1 VRLQD
6 SNVDLTVRDVTLHL
20 AVYFAAKCRLN
31 DEGYRTEPLG
41 DDDYRIVRNSGKIID
56 IALDCMQS
64 WEGVENEAGEPVE
77 YSRATAE
84 RLSPGM
90 LEEIGRAFWD
100 AVMADH
106 PIERLFEAM
115 RALAQTREEPS
126 ETSHPAEMSST
137 ATDS

>member
-1 VRLQD
+1 MRLQEP
-6 SNVDLTVRDVTLHL
+6 NVDLTVRDVTLHL
-20 AVYFAAKCRLN
+20 AVDFAAKCRLN
-31 DEGYRTEPLG
+31 DEGYRTEPL
-41 DDDYRIVRNSGKIID
+41 DNDDYRIVRNSGKITD
-56 IALDCMQS
+56 IALDCVQS

-100 AVMADH
+100 AVMEDH
-106 PIERLFEAM
+106 PIERLFAAM
-115 RALAQTREEPS
+115 RGLAQTREEPS
-126 ETSHPAEMSST
+126 EKSPPAERSST

>member
-1 VRLQD
+1 MRLQEP
-6 SNVDLTVRDVTLHL
+6 NVDLTVRDVKLHL
-20 AVYFAAKCRLN
+20 AVDFAAKCRLN

-56 IALDCMQS
+56 IALDCVQS

-90 LEEIGRAFWD
+90 LDEIGRAFWD
-100 AVMADH
+100 AVMQDH
-106 PIERLFEAM
+106 PIERLFAAM
-115 RALAQTREEPS
+115 RALAPTPGEPS
-126 ETSHPAEMSST
+126 ATSHPAERT
-137 ATDS
+137 ATATEC